1 MALPLPSYSLMR
13 LTPVTRPLN
22 FKIRQHLGM
31 KLEIELWR
39 PHFNLKF
46 QVWNKVCCYYIQHQ
60 IETQDL
66 QNYWHWEMIHT
77 GNSVLLDTLK
87 LALQASLLCFV
98 SLSII
103 SSLFL
108 RTIIVF
114 PVYFITWTLLLYILH
129 KTSHI
134 PISLKF
140 TQSRSSDSIWNL
152 N

>member
-1 MALPLPSYSLMR
+1 M
-13 LTPVTRPLN
+13 
-22 FKIRQHLGM
+22 
-31 KLEIELWR
+31 WR

-60 IETQDL
+60 IETQDW

-108 RTIIVF
+108 RTIVL
-114 PVYFITWTLLLYILH
+114 PVYFTTWTLLLYILH
-129 KTSHI
+129 ITPYI

-140 TQSRSSDSIWNL
+140 TQSRPSHSLWNL
-152 N
+152 IWIEGRTSFLIFIASLVEFVL